1 MTTIYLDHNIIDKFD
16 KGETAYLEPVFA
28 NKEYLPI
35 ISVVS
40 IDEIFRGGEQA
51 RSRRNIESLQ
61 KLGVRY
67 IHSGPDE
74 SHMLI
79 DELDYENMHQ
89 KWLGMQSD
97 IGPLNNSF
105 FLFISTLFS
114 ENETEAFQ
122 NMERAITDEISWVKN
137 NFDKFPNLQEQMR
150 EILKNPE
157 EYMQLC
163 KQLIAL
169 KRQLPFTSR
178 EINNIPEHLVFWTCV
193 DKLKNAADANLQLI
207 ADEIKN
213 AIDNKKTIDDQ
224 FMIVSQ
230 WLNLFGYYPDKLT
243 RIEKIK
249 SNFSD
254 ARHGT
259 YGIACD
265 GILTLD
271 KRFTKRITAAMSALR
286 LETIV
291 GTDANELIHRIALRT
306 GTSSVGQRAGDC
318 LR

>member
-1 MTTIYLDHNIIDKFD
+1 MEKMTTIYLDHNIIDKFD
-16 KGETAYLEPVFA
+16 RGKITYLEPVLA
-28 NKEYLPI
+28 NKEYLLI
-35 ISVVS
+35 ISLVS
-40 IDEIFRGGEQA
+40 IDEIFRGRDQA
-51 RSRRNIESLQ
+51 RSKKNIESLK
-61 KLGVRY
+61 KLRVKY

-79 DELDYENMHQ
+79 GELDYENMHQ
-89 KWLGMQSD
+89 KWLKMQSD

-105 FLFISTLFS
+105 FLFISSLFN
-114 ENETEAFQ
+114 ENKTEAFQ
-122 NMERAITDEISWVKN
+122 NMECAVTDEISWVKN
-137 NFDKFPNLQEQMR
+137 NFDKFPNLQEQMQ

-157 EYMQLC
+157 EYMKLC

-169 KRQLPFTSR
+169 KKRLPFTPI
-178 EINNIPEHLVFWTCV
+178 EINNIPEQSVFWNCV
-193 DKLKNAADANLQLI
+193 DKLKNAADANLLII

-213 AIDNKKTIDDQ
+213 AIYNAKTIVDQ
-224 FMIVSQ
+224 FIIVFQ

-254 ARHGT
+254 ALHGT

-271 KRFTKRITAAMSALR
+271 KRFEKRITAAMGALSV
-286 LETIV
+286 ETEV
-291 GTDANELIHRIALRT
+291 GTDANELLHRIAQKS
-306 GTSSVGQRAGDC
+306 GFQ
-318 LR
+318 

>member
-1 MTTIYLDHNIIDKFD
+1 MKINVSGMKKMTTIYLDHNIIDKFD
-16 KGETAYLEPVFA
+16 RGETAYLEPVLA

-35 ISVVS
+35 ISLVS
-40 IDEIFRGGEQA
+40 IDEIFRGGDQS
-51 RSRRNIESLQ
+51 RSKKNIESLK
-61 KLGVRY
+61 KLRVKY
-67 IHSGPDE
+67 IHSDPDE

-89 KWLGMQSD
+89 KWLAMQSD

-105 FLFISTLFS
+105 FLFISSLFNK
-114 ENETEAFQ
+114 NETEAFQ
-122 NMERAITDEISWVKN
+122 NMERAVTDEISWVKS
-137 NFDKFPNLQEQMR
+137 NFDKFPNYQEQMR

-163 KQLIAL
+163 KQLITL
-169 KRQLPFTSR
+169 KKRLPFTPI
-178 EINNIPEHLVFWTCV
+178 EINNIPEKSVFWNCV
-193 DKLKNAADANLQLI
+193 DKLKNAADANLLII

-213 AIDNKKTIDDQ
+213 AIEKAKTIDDQ
-224 FMIVSQ
+224 LMIVFN
-230 WLNLFGYYPDKLT
+230 WLNLFGYYPDNLT
-243 RIEKIK
+243 RIERIR

-271 KRFTKRITAAMSALR
+271 KRFAKRITAAMCALR
-286 LETIV
+286 LETAV
-291 GTDANELIHRIALRT
+291 STDANELFHLIAQKSGAR
-306 GTSSVGQRAGDC
+306 
-318 LR
+318 